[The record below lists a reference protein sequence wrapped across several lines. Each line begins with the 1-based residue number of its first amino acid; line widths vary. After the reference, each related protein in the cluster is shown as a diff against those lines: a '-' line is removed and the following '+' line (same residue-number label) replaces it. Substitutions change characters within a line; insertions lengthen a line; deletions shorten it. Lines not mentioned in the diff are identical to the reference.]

1 MWCRRAAACEPCWVA
16 GALLLLLI
24 PRASADQA
32 VSVLRITVAL
42 VDAEQ
47 KVTPVAR
54 HVLLVSDNPA
64 STAPRRVVTAPDGT
78 VSVKLPPGNYTV
90 ESDRPVAFQGREYQW
105 TQTLDVPAGRDA
117 TLALTAANADV
128 GALTSASASPTPRAA
143 DASDVLSLWQDSVL
157 ALWTPTTRASG
168 FVIDPRGLVATNQQV
183 VGSAT
188 SVEVQLSSTVKVMG
202 RVLAADQA
210 SDVAILWIDPEAL
223 APVKPVPLGCAVP
236 SKTPLVNG
244 QAIVA
249 LGNVPGRQTRGTS
262 GTISRVASRAML
274 ADFSLDNASIGGP
287 VFAEAGHLVGLT
299 SFVVGK
305 EGDRRDESR
314 VVRLDAVCEVLASA
328 EKMLTAVAPPRTTPL
343 PMEPTQT
350 IPADVLEGIV
360 KRRAGSLSPYRAA
373 SSGFDVTFVTPVV
386 AYAGQ
391 RSMDFA
397 NWSDYVADTPSVL
410 LVRVTPK
417 LVEKAWTR
425 VARGVAMT
433 QGIALP
439 PIKRFKSGFARLQAF
454 CGDAAVTPIHP
465 FLLERRISETD
476 AVYEGLYVFDP
487 DALGPSCGTVRLEVY
502 PDKDPATADPAVVDP
517 KVLQQIWQDFAPY
530 RELK

>member
-1 MWCRRAAACEPCWVA
+1 MHQP
-16 GALLLLLI
+16 GQ
-24 PRASADQA
+24 PDQ
-32 VSVLRITVAL
+32 
-42 VDAEQ
+42 
-47 KVTPVAR
+47 
-54 HVLLVSDNPA
+54 
-64 STAPRRVVTAPDGT
+64 
-78 VSVKLPPGNYTV
+78 
-90 ESDRPVAFQGREYQW
+90 
-105 TQTLDVPAGRDA
+105 
-117 TLALTAANADV
+117 
-128 GALTSASASPTPRAA
+128 
-143 DASDVLSLWQDSVL
+143 
-157 ALWTPTTRASG
+157 
-168 FVIDPRGLVATNQQV
+168 
-183 VGSAT
+183 
-188 SVEVQLSSTVKVMG
+188 
-202 RVLAADQA
+202 
-210 SDVAILWIDPEAL
+210 
-223 APVKPVPLGCAVP
+223 
-236 SKTPLVNG
+236 
-244 QAIVA
+244 
-249 LGNVPGRQTRGTS
+249 
-262 GTISRVASRAML
+262 
-274 ADFSLDNASIGGP
+274 
-287 VFAEAGHLVGLT
+287 
-299 SFVVGK
+299 
-305 EGDRRDESR
+305 GDLRDESR

-373 SSGFDVTFVTPVV
+373 SSGFDVTFITPVV

-439 PIKRFKSGFARLQAF
+439 PIKRFKSGFARLRAF
-454 CGDAAVTPIHP
+454 CGDVEVTPIHP

-487 DALGPSCGTVRLEVY
+487 DALAPSCGTVRLEVY

-517 KVLQQIWQDFAPY
+517 KVLQPIWQDFAPY